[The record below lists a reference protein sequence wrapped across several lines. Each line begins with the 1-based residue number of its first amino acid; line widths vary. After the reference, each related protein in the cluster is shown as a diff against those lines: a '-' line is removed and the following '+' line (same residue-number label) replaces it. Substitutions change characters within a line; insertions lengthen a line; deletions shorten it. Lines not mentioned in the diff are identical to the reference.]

1 MSSRSTALGESSRL
15 APSLQCHTSFPA
27 TSFLGLLHADPHA
40 LLMALPL
47 LRAIWQCRRCM
58 LLPPERVRR
67 AWAPAPSRT
76 GVKRTPVRASHPPPQ
91 GACSREPTTFDGAP
105 GVTKRVQP
113 RVQELGVRP
122 TRWAERATR
131 FWRRLATAIPNYS
144 GPDTCGRDGRRNGA
158 WTRACAASGW
168 HHARLRGLLGRP
180 DKWSRASARR
190 RGHRVKPLPN
200 YSGSR
205 HVWSQCPVFSGRF

>member
-1 MSSRSTALGESSRL
+1 MTVPLMHAAASRACAPRLGASAVENRSQTHAS
-15 APSLQCHTSFPA
+15 PSL
-27 TSFLGLLHADPHA
+27 
-40 LLMALPL
+40 
-47 LRAIWQCRRCM
+47 
-58 LLPPERVRR
+58 PPNTR
-67 AWAPAPSRT
+67 
-76 GVKRTPVRASHPPPQ
+76 GV
-91 GACSREPTTFDGAP
+91 CSRELFTFDGAP

-144 GPDTCGRDGRRNGA
+144 GPGTCGRDGRRNGA

-190 RGHRVKPLPN
+190 RGHREKPLPN